1 MVDVTLTEYVILAA
15 VSAVS
20 GLIGGMSGL
29 ALGTMR
35 LPVMLFIGIDPFVA
49 AGTNL
54 GVGLFGSLAGSWEHV
69 RSGRV
74 MFRIVFLMGLPGV
87 TGAFIGGVFADTVPA
102 WLLLI
107 CVSALIFWSA
117 FNLIVNAV
125 SSDGAAG
132 AESGTSEDVQ
142 GKRRYFRLARD
153 STIGLMIG
161 AAWRRRR
168 PASGDVANAGA
179 DESYETFSGASGRHK
194 YGNRSSHRPFRLRWS
209 PDQRQH
215 LLAFAGRYGWSGIR
229 LLFPWRP
236 IHGSNFSYAFAV
248 DDRRHIAGA
257 GPDNIGPGDIGD
269 ARLTHAAAHIANWQ

>member
-107 CVSALIFWSA
+107 CVSVLIFWSA

-153 STIGLMIG
+153 GTIGLMIG
-161 AAWRRRR
+161 LLGGAVGLLLAMLRM
-168 PASGDVANAGA
+168 PALMNLMKLSPGQAVGTNTGIGVLIGLSG
-179 DESYETFSGASGRHK
+179 FSGHLINGNISWPLLGVMGGAASVCFFLGARFT
-194 YGNRSSHRPFRLRWS
+194 GAISPTRLRLMIGVI
-209 PDQRQH
+209 
-215 LLAFAGRYGWSGIR
+215 LLALVPITLVQGISEM
-229 LLFPWRP
+229 L
-236 IHGSNFSYAFAV
+236 G
-248 DDRRHIAGA
+248 
-257 GPDNIGPGDIGD
+257 
-269 ARLTHAAAHIANWQ
+269 